1 MLEDTKEQSKLLKDT
16 YKFLTILDSLG
27 YWRILRIL
35 EELEEYLGRLKI
47 PENSETST
55 SLDNSELEW
64 RTLVD

>member
-1 MLEDTKEQSKLLKDT
+1 MLEDPKEQSKLLKDT

-55 SLDNSELEW
+55 SLDNSELGW